1 MTQLRK
7 LGVAG
12 VLAALFVV
20 GAQPVQAA
28 PEITYD
34 DILAAPDDPQLSYRY
49 ARQEARKGNLS
60 QAAGTLERMLLL
72 QPNWDTARLFYGVVL
87 YRLGDMRGAQ
97 REFDKLEGRPLSSAQ
112 EEERARYS
120 ALATAKARNTRVT
133 GHISL
138 GGRIDSNPRLSTS
151 SDSGFSSD
159 ILVPLDSDERVDGA
173 FIAAGRLRIEHTF
186 PTSHSV
192 YLQVMGNLR
201 EWFDED
207 AADFGSAGVAAGA
220 RLRFGDLVVNPEL
233 HYEMLTFEYDPFAH
247 QYGGS
252 VSFDYTVN
260 TDLTLFAEAV
270 KEYQEYDEDDEDD
283 RDGWKY
289 GGAAGFRAQLWQRN
303 RLTARAGYL
312 RKESDDDHFAYDE
325 LALYLGDR
333 QQLSGGQYL
342 LGQVWYSNVQ
352 YDDPDPDILSTSER
366 EDDRYRFRLAYGVP
380 LRTAFGAAGVTLP
393 KGVADIVFELSGSHY
408 IRESNISN
416 FDAHSTSG
424 QFLFTKSFA
433 F

>member
-12 VLAALFVV
+12 FLAALFVV
-20 GAQPVQAA
+20 GAQPVLAA

-49 ARQEARKGNLS
+49 ARQEARRGNLS

-87 YRLGDMRGAQ
+87 YRLGDMKGAQ

-138 GGRIDSNPRLSTS
+138 GGRIDSNPRLV
-151 SDSGFSSD
+151 SGEDDPFFSGT
-159 ILVPLDSDERVDGA
+159 DERVDGA

-192 YLQVMGNLR
+192 YLQMMGNLR
-201 EWFDED
+201 EWFEED

-220 RLRFGDLVVNPEL
+220 KLRFGDLVVNPEL
-233 HYEMLTFEYDPFAH
+233 HYEMLAFDYDPFSQ

-252 VSFDYTVN
+252 LSFDYTVN
-260 TDLTLFAEAV
+260 TELTLFAEAV
-270 KEYQEYDEDDEDD
+270 KEYQEYDDDDDD

-303 RLTARAGYL
+303 RLTARAGYF
-312 RKESDDDHFAYDE
+312 RKDADDGHAAYDE

-342 LGQVWYSNVQ
+342 LGQAWYSNVR
-352 YDDPDPDILSTSER
+352 YDDPDPSFMDPGR